1 MMSERQTGPT
11 VGRHARIRA
20 AVVIV
25 LFTLG
30 VVALV
35 FHPPENLYL
44 WLKALHIVAVISWMA
59 GLLYL
64 PRLFIYHSDAA
75 RGSEASETFKVMER
89 RLYRV
94 IMNPAMMLTWLLGL
108 YLAWSVYG
116 FHGGWLHGKLVL
128 VLLLTGVHV
137 FFGRSVKAF
146 ARDDNRITAR
156 QWRFLNEMPALLMI
170 AIVMLAV
177 VKPF

>member
-1 MMSERQTGPT
+1 MSERQTGWAA
-11 VGRHARIRA
+11 GRRAQIRA
-20 AVVIV
+20 AMVLVIFA
-25 LFTLG
+25 L
-30 VVALV
+30 VAAVLV
-35 FHPPENLYL
+35 FHPPENPYL
-44 WLKALHIVAVISWMA
+44 WLKALHIIAVISWMA

-94 IMNPAMMLTWLLGL
+94 IMNPAMMLAWLLGL

-116 FHGGWLHGKLVL
+116 FNGGWLHAKLTL

-146 ARDDNRITAR
+146 GRDENRITAR
-156 QWRFLNEMPALLMI
+156 QWRFINEMPALLMV
-170 AIVMLAV
+170 AIVILAV